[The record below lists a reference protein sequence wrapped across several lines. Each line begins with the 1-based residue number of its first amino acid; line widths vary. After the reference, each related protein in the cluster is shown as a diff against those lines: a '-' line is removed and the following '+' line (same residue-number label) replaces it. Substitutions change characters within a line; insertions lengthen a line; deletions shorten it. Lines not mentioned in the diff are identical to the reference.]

1 MHFRHR
7 IKAIWRPSTNAN
19 LCYLK
24 FDLTNCSWEKNC
36 QNCKIRATRSVEV
49 SKWPQHNPLR
59 YLFQFKGWKSP
70 LSPSFVTFS
79 EREPFLRGFFCWYFW
94 CFWSQRCIGVSKRWW
109 KKKISTGSQFD
120 HFPLKFCEHTLS
132 NLLPPAQAFSNPATR
147 WRSSMPDPCK
157 TMLIQTWTKVLKDC
171 ITSIYIF
178 KQSWYV

>member
-79 EREPFLRGFFCWYFW
+79 EREPFLRGFLCWYFW
-94 CFWSQRCIGVSKRWW
+94 VFLYQRCIGVSKRWW

-120 HFPLKFCEHTLS
+120 HFPLKFCEPTLS
-132 NLLPPAQAFSNPATR
+132 NLLPPAQLFSYLATR
-147 WRSSMPDPCK
+147 WRSSTNVSCNTLLVSP
-157 TMLIQTWTKVLKDC
+157 LTKVLKVC
-171 ITSIYIF
+171 KYKCYFSYP
-178 KQSWYV
+178 SW

>member
-1 MHFRHR
+1 MTHVLRRLHFKHR
-7 IKAIWRPSTNAN
+7 IKGLLRPSTNAN

-79 EREPFLRGFFCWYFW
+79 EREPFLRGFLCWCFW
-94 CFWSQRCIGVSKRWW
+94 CFLSQRCIGVSKRWR
-109 KKKISTGSQFD
+109 KRNFLKASQFD
-120 HFPLKFCEHTLS
+120 HLPLTFVS
-132 NLLPPAQAFSNPATR
+132 LLFQICFLRADYSQISPLDGVPQQ
-147 WRSSMPDPCK
+147 
-157 TMLIQTWTKVLKDC
+157 LILVKLC
-171 ITSIYIF
+171 
-178 KQSWYV
+178 